1 MDKTLECVGELTD
14 EDICSPILNAEGDT
28 AHTQQE
34 SEDEEDES
42 GTDPMPNR
50 REALQSMRVI
60 RLYLEKCGAEMYQFY
75 ELEGQLLHLAT
86 TRCSQTSIRDYFP
99 LPSPEF

>member
-14 EDICSPILNAEGDT
+14 EDFCSPILNAEGDT

-50 REALQSMRVI
+50 REALQSMRVV
-60 RLYLEKCGAEMYQFY
+60 RLYLEKCVAEMHQFY
-75 ELEGQLLHLAT
+75 EFEGQLL
-86 TRCSQTSIRDYFP
+86 I
-99 LPSPEF
+99 